1 MSNPNPTPRSG
12 NLRPPW
18 QPGTSGNPF
27 GYSQGRRISDAIE
40 RYIDE
45 HGLESAFAETAIAKA
60 LGMNH
65 ALKQKII
72 DPETNEETWVE
83 LKPDLG
89 WFKLIVQRI
98 EPVINQK
105 QTEAQKRE
113 AAAHRLAAILDDLER
128 EREEEEQAKAKAAGC
143 PERLPSDPGAGI
155 VGAGAAGTLFQGL
168 PAGAGSGQ
176 AALEVTQTDLH
187 AADLVPTLAVERP
200 SDQRLVSVARGLL
213 DLFNP
218 ARRAVQLLA
227 LLPARLAGLF
237 TGDIRRFVPGDFRI
251 RPGLAGGPGRAL
263 AEIAFVVGFL
273 LYHQAVVLDYQ
284 RAGGHDV
291 PSGAVAANEHHRS
304 LVVRRQQFESLQGLD
319 IEFMGRLVP
328 DRLARDRVAVEQVVA
343 RPRTML
349 TRSTFPVHY
358 PVLAPERPTA
368 GDPPPRAGT

>member
-1 MSNPNPTPRSG
+1 MGSNPNPTPRLG

-18 QPGTSGNPF
+18 APGTSGNPF

-45 HGLESAFAETAIAKA
+45 HGLEGTFAETAIAKA

-89 WFKLIVQRI
+89 WFKLIVQRL
-98 EPVINQK
+98 EPVTNQK

-113 AAAHRLAAILDDLER
+113 AAAYRLAAILDYNER
-128 EREEEEQAKAKAAGC
+128 ERAEKEQAKAAGC
-143 PERLPSDPGAGI
+143 AERLPSDPGAGI

-176 AALEVTQTDLH
+176 AALEVPQTALH
-187 AADLVPTLAVERP
+187 AADLVPTLAVQRP
-200 SDQRLVSVARGLL
+200 SDQRLVPVARHLL
-213 DLFNP
+213 ELFNP

-237 TGDIRRFVPGDFRI
+237 TGDIRRLVPGDFRI

-304 LVVRRQQFESLQGLD
+304 LVVRRQQFEPLQVLD